1 LLSEEGSLTL
11 LLAEAL
17 KIVEGAIIRAHELS
31 VRISVTVCDERGR
44 LIALHRMDDVF
55 AEANQGSIGK
65 AIAAVATG
73 RPSGEKGMSA
83 DFPLQAGTVLG
94 EGAPIIQRKGGL
106 PVFRNAV
113 LKGACGVSGGKD
125 NEQDEDC
132 AQAGL
137 AALSAD
143 REL

>member
-1 LLSEEGSLTL
+1 MTL

-17 KIVEGAIIRAHELS
+17 KIVDGAIARACELNA
-31 VRISVTVCDERGR
+31 RISVTVCDENGR
-44 LIALHRMDDVF
+44 LVALHRMDGVF

-73 RPSGEKGMSA
+73 RPSGETGISA
-83 DFPLQAGTVLG
+83 DFPRQAGTVLG

-106 PVFRNAV
+106 PIFHMGV
-113 LKGACGVSGGKD
+113 LKGACGVCGCTD
-125 NEQDEDC
+125 TEQDENC

-137 AALSAD
+137 MAAFNAD
-143 REL
+143 EMC